1 MTIRAMTVA
10 VLMMM
15 FAPGLAWATPTIG
28 APAPDFT
35 LVDSNGAGQ
44 SLSDYLGQRVVLE
57 WTNHG
62 CPYVGKHYGTGN
74 MQTLQREATEAGVV
88 WLSIIS
94 SAPGRQGYVSGEEA
108 NNLTATRGAYPTA
121 VLFDPDG
128 HVGHAYDARTTPG
141 MYVIDETG
149 ILRYMGAIDDQPTAR
164 RSSVEGANNYVRMAL
179 ADLDAGREVQIAET
193 QQYGCSI
200 KYR

>member
-10 VLMMM
+10 LLLM
-15 FAPGLAWATPTIG
+15 FVPGLAWATPTIG
-28 APAPDFT
+28 EPAPDFT
-35 LVDSNGAGQ
+35 LVDSNGTEQ

-74 MQTLQREATEAGVV
+74 MQTLQREVTEAGVA

-141 MYVIDETG
+141 MYVIDEAG
-149 ILRYMGAIDDQPTAR
+149 VLRYMGAIDDQPTAR